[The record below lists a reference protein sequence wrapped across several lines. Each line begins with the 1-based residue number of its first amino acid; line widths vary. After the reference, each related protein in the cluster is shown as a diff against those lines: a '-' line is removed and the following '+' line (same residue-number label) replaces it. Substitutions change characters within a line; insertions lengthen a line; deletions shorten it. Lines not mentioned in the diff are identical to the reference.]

1 MGNGRIAPMPVSTA
15 VRDVRRIAHGPV
27 RKLFIGQ
34 FLNALGNGLTL
45 ALLIVYLSTVREIP
59 LEVATAL
66 LAWQAVL
73 ALLISPISGTLVDR
87 FGPRIVL
94 LTAVLIEAV
103 GIYSYGFVESTGQ
116 AFVAMTVVAI
126 GGAGIWGPSSALTAR
141 IVAPSDRPT
150 AFGFGFMLLNLG
162 LGLGGLISSTIVR
175 LDDPST
181 FVTLYTCT
189 ALAYIAL
196 FVAVLSMGDVGRAPV
211 GEQGP
216 ATGTGGGD
224 DTTGGT
230 TAPSAPEG
238 SWMDVLRDRTLLR
251 FAAAGLLMLTFGY
264 GSIDA
269 GAAVFITDFVDLP
282 ARYIGIVF
290 AANTSVIVISQLF
303 VLSVV
308 SGRSRARVLA
318 GVGVMWAISWLLFG
332 SALTIDGWVAI
343 GLLVLAMSVF
353 AIGETMW
360 SPTAP
365 ALLNDL
371 APEHLRGRYNAF
383 QSVLWGVSG
392 ALGPLLTG
400 VFLSARLGGVWT
412 ATLAAGC
419 LVAAVIALRLRAH
432 LTPEQDGLAPSGGTP
447 DEDPDPARP
456 DGDPTLDPSL
466 GRAS

>member
-1 MGNGRIAPMPVSTA
+1 MSVSLA
-15 VRDVRRIAHGPV
+15 VGDVRRIAHGPM

-45 ALLIVYLSTVREIP
+45 ALLIVYLSKVRDIP
-59 LEVATAL
+59 LGMATSL

-73 ALLISPISGTLVDR
+73 ALLVSPISGTMVDR
-87 FGPRIVL
+87 FGPRPVL
-94 LTAVLIEAV
+94 LGAVLIEAV
-103 GIYSYGFVESTGQ
+103 GIFSYGHVDSVGT

-141 IVAPSDRPT
+141 LVAPADRAT

-162 LGLGGLISSTIVR
+162 LGLGGLISATIVD
-175 LDDPST
+175 LAQPAT
-181 FVTLYTCT
+181 FTRLYTLT
-189 ALAYIAL
+189 ALAYVAL
-196 FVAVLSMGDVGRAPV
+196 FLAVLSMGNVGGRP
-211 GEQGP
+211 
-216 ATGTGGGD
+216 TGD
-224 DTTGGT
+224 DTAEGGQP
-230 TAPSAPEG
+230 ASAPGQAAEG
-238 SWMDVLRDRTLLR
+238 GWLEVLRDRTLLR

-269 GAAVFITDFVDLP
+269 GASVFITDFVGLP

-290 AANTSVIVISQLF
+290 AANTAVIVLSQLF
-303 VLSVV
+303 VLSIVK
-308 SGRSRARVLA
+308 GRSRARVLA

-332 SALTIDGWVAI
+332 SALTVGGW
-343 GLLVLAMSVF
+343 LAVGALILSMSVF
-353 AIGETMW
+353 ALGETMW

-400 VFLSARLGGVWT
+400 AFLASRHGTLWT
-412 ATLAAGC
+412 LTLATGC
-419 LVAAVIALRLRAH
+419 LLASFIALRLRRH
-432 LTPEQDGLAPSGGTP
+432 LTPGQDGLGEPEESP
-447 DEDPDPARP
+447 DDDPDPARP
-456 DGDPTLDPSL
+456 DEDPDLDPAFSAEA
-466 GRAS
+466 R

>member
-1 MGNGRIAPMPVSTA
+1 MSVSA
-15 VRDVRRIAHGPV
+15 AANDVRRIAHGPV
-27 RKLFIGQ
+27 RRLFIGQ

-59 LEVATAL
+59 LGVATAL

-87 FGPRIVL
+87 FGPRPVL
-94 LTAVLIEAV
+94 LAAVLVEAV
-103 GIYSYGFVESTGQ
+103 GIFSYGFVTSAGT
-116 AFVAMTVVAI
+116 AFLAMTVVAI

-162 LGLGGLISSTIVR
+162 LGLGGLISSTIVD

-181 FVTLYTCT
+181 FVRLYTYT
-189 ALAYIAL
+189 SFAYIAL
-196 FVAVLSMGDVGRAPV
+196 FVAVFSMGNVGRTPV
-211 GEQGP
+211 LDPGAAQSD
-216 ATGTGGGD
+216 AASGTS
-224 DTTGGT
+224 
-230 TAPSAPEG
+230 AAPEAG
-238 SWMDVLRDRTLLR
+238 GWMDVLRDRTLLR

-269 GAAVFITDFVDLP
+269 GASVFITDFVGLP

-290 AANTSVIVISQLF
+290 AANTAVIVISQLF

-308 SGRSRARVLA
+308 KGRSRARVLA

-332 SALTIDGWVAI
+332 SALTTDGWVAVGMLI
-343 GLLVLAMSVF
+343 LAMCVF

-400 VFLSARLGGVWT
+400 LFLSARMGGVWT
-412 ATLAAGC
+412 ATLAIGC
-419 LVAAVIALRLRAH
+419 LLAAVIALRLRQH
-432 LTPEQDGLAPSGGTP
+432 LTPGQDGIEAAGEPP
-447 DEDPDPARP
+447 DSDPDPIGP
-456 DGDPTLDPSL
+456 DGEAGMNPSI
-466 GRAS
+466 GRAAT

>member
-1 MGNGRIAPMPVSTA
+1 
-15 VRDVRRIAHGPV
+15 
-27 RKLFIGQ
+27 
-34 FLNALGNGLTL
+34 
-45 ALLIVYLSTVREIP
+45 
-59 LEVATAL
+59 
-66 LAWQAVL
+66 
-73 ALLISPISGTLVDR
+73 
-87 FGPRIVL
+87 
-94 LTAVLIEAV
+94 
-103 GIYSYGFVESTGQ
+103 
-116 AFVAMTVVAI
+116 
-126 GGAGIWGPSSALTAR
+126 
-141 IVAPSDRPT
+141 
-150 AFGFGFMLLNLG
+150 
-162 LGLGGLISSTIVR
+162 
-175 LDDPST
+175 
-181 FVTLYTCT
+181 VTLYTCT

-196 FVAVLSMGDVGRAPV
+196 FVAVLSMGDVGRVPV
-211 GEQGP
+211 GDQGP

-224 DTTGGT
+224 DPTGGT
-230 TAPSAPEG
+230 TAPAAPEG

-432 LTPEQDGLAPSGGTP
+432 LTPGQDGLAPSDGTP
-447 DEDPDPARP
+447 DEGPDPARP

-466 GRAS
+466 GRAG